1 MFKDCSA
8 SHALGNVVRKF
19 ERLSEPQAGRLN
31 RRALVDAVANLD
43 SIRIAEFAALLGE
56 LRDERR
62 PAFRVSEK
70 E

>member
-1 MFKDCSA
+1 MRWET
-8 SHALGNVVRKF
+8 VVCKF
-19 ERLSEPQAGRLN
+19 ERLSDPQAGRLN
-31 RRALVDAVANLD
+31 RRALVDAVADLD
-43 SIRIAEFAALLGE
+43 SIRIAELAALLEGE